1 MAVKIFKIPDPT
13 TAFPKS
19 KRNFLITGAAIQSIK
34 GAAFNISLAGIETE
48 ESIGNSDYGTP
59 VMDRLIIAPLND
71 NGSQRTYIAL
81 EGGPPIPFGPLVINT
96 VILEAS
102 LNKNIVKTPIQ
113 GRNGKVKEYVSDDDF
128 MINARGFI
136 SNKDNVI
143 PLDDLRTFRE
153 IMQVPQQ
160 IDVESQY
167 LNEVLEVN
175 QIVIE
180 NFSMPQQEGTRNEL
194 PFTFQASSDVPID
207 LQELE

>member
-1 MAVKIFKIPDPT
+1 MAIKFFKIPDQT
-13 TAFPKS
+13 DIFPKS
-19 KRNFLITGAAIQSIK
+19 KRNFLATGAAVSVLK
-34 GAAFNISLAGIETE
+34 GAAFNIQLAGLEVE

-59 VMDRLIIAPLND
+59 IMDRLEIPA
-71 NGSQRTYIAL
+71 GQYIDL
-81 EGGPPIPFGPLVINT
+81 EGNPIDFSGIIINT
-96 VILEAS
+96 VIFEAS
-102 LNKNIVKTPIQ
+102 LGKNIVKTPIQ

-136 SNKDNVI
+136 SNRDNVI

-160 IDVESQY
+160 IDVISQY

-180 NFSMPQQEGTRNEL
+180 NFSMPQVAGTRNEL
-194 PFTFQASSDVPID
+194 PFTFTASSDVPID

>member
-1 MAVKIFKIPDPT
+1 MVWHFSGIKIDTIVF
-13 TAFPKS
+13 
-19 KRNFLITGAAIQSIK
+19 
-34 GAAFNISLAGIETE
+34 
-48 ESIGNSDYGTP
+48 
-59 VMDRLIIAPLND
+59 
-71 NGSQRTYIAL
+71 
-81 EGGPPIPFGPLVINT
+81 
-96 VILEAS
+96 EAS
-102 LNKNIVKTPIQ
+102 QDKNIVKTAIQ

-128 MINARGFI
+128 IINARGFI

-160 IDVESQY
+160 IDVVSQY

-180 NFSMPQQEGTRNEL
+180 RFSMPQIEGTRNEL
-194 PFTFQASSDVPID
+194 PFTFMASSDVPLD